1 MLLCC
6 PCCVTAA
13 VDGRGR
19 VSRARQKHSAL
30 RLLNSMNLSSCV
42 TVVPLLRSCTT
53 QKFCV
58 WQIPQQKQCQGFFLK
73 KMIVLKK
80 KNTHQYDA
88 FPLQGDVCNYTVT
101 FKNFLMPVEQKIT
114 TQYSCLT
121 LLNSQIQRLVPLSKV
136 ICIFHITCCLTF
148 PAIRPL
154 SLQMMPELLE
164 LCY

>member
-30 RLLNSMNLSSCV
+30 RLLNTMNLSSCV

-53 QKFCV
+53 QKFRV
-58 WQIPQQKQCQGFFLK
+58 WQIPQQKQCQGLFFK
-73 KMIVLKK
+73 KMIVLK

-154 SLQMMPELLE
+154 SLQMMSELLE

>member
-1 MLLCC
+1 
-6 PCCVTAA
+6 
-13 VDGRGR
+13 
-19 VSRARQKHSAL
+19 
-30 RLLNSMNLSSCV
+30 
-42 TVVPLLRSCTT
+42 
-53 QKFCV
+53 
-58 WQIPQQKQCQGFFLK
+58 
-73 KMIVLKK
+73 MIVLKKK

-114 TQYSCLT
+114 TQYSRLT

-136 ICIFHITCCLTF
+136 ICIFHITFCLTF

-164 LCY
+164 LGY

>member
-1 MLLCC
+1 
-6 PCCVTAA
+6 
-13 VDGRGR
+13 
-19 VSRARQKHSAL
+19 
-30 RLLNSMNLSSCV
+30 
-42 TVVPLLRSCTT
+42 
-53 QKFCV
+53 
-58 WQIPQQKQCQGFFLK
+58 
-73 KMIVLKK
+73 MIVLKK

-164 LCY
+164 LRY